1 MKTSAQYLSR
11 ITAAVIGS
19 CMAFVAPSLLAQ
31 TTAVTDPVGFI
42 TLNVAGTGGAGGS
55 SLSFRGLGLTRP
67 VEYQGSA
74 ESVTATSLTDNDAT
88 WVDNQFNGPN
98 GSYFLEITSGP
109 GAGTTYDITATTAAN
124 KTVALGQNLATGV
137 VAPVTFKI
145 RKHWTIAA
153 VFGPANEAGLQGG
166 TSTSADQLLLWNGT
180 GYDIFY
186 YQTSGLG
193 GTGWRQAGAPSVDAG
208 GTKLVMEELLLLKRG
223 QATAV
228 NVILMG
234 AVKIGQTSV
243 PVFGGNNFLG
253 NVYAAP
259 MSLQSSGIYT
269 GNPAT
274 GLAGGSSVTADQIL
288 LWNGTGY
295 DIYYFQTSGLGGTGW
310 RRAGAPSTDASAT
323 ALPVGSGFIVKRT
336 NAGNFNWVIPQHPAT
351 L

>member
-1 MKTSAQYLSR
+1 MKISAPYLRR
-11 ITAAVIGS
+11 ITAAVIGAS
-19 CMAFVAPSLLAQ
+19 MAFVAPSLLAQ
-31 TTAVTDPVGFI
+31 TTATTDPVGFI

-55 SLSFRGLGLTRP
+55 SLSFRGLSLTRP

-74 ESVTATSLTDNDAT
+74 ESVTANSVTDNEAT
-88 WVDNQFNGPN
+88 WTDNQFNGTN
-98 GSYFLEITSGP
+98 GAYFLEITSGP
-109 GAGTTYDITATTAAN
+109 GAGTTYDITATTAAT
-124 KTVALGQNLATGV
+124 KTVTLAQNLGAGIA
-137 VAPVTFKI
+137 APVVFKI

-153 VFGPANEAGLQGG
+153 VFGAANEAGLQGG

-180 GYDIFY
+180 GYDIYY

-193 GTGWRQAGAPSVDAG
+193 GTGWRQAGAPAVDAS

-228 NVILMG
+228 NVVLMG
-234 AVKIGQTSV
+234 AVKTGQTSV
-243 PVFGGNNFLG
+243 PVFNGNNFLG

-259 MSLQSSGIYT
+259 MTLQSSGIYT

-295 DIYYFQTSGLGGTGW
+295 DIYYYQTSGLGGTGW

-323 ALPVGSGFIVKRT
+323 PLPVGSGFIVKRT
-336 NAGNFNWVIPQHPAT
+336 NSGAFNWVIPQHPAT